1 MRIQFKSKS
10 NAQKQKQYRS
20 KIMEKMS
27 EEERGLYW
35 KKESERTTAAR
46 KKMLEDPEKRR
57 LYLEKER
64 SRKRKNKT
72 PGKEN
77 VCEQVVTPY
86 KTPQSYGKAMRRLE
100 CVMPESPRKKKALIE
115 HGLQN

>member
-1 MRIQFKSKS
+1 
-10 NAQKQKQYRS
+10 
-20 KIMEKMS
+20 MS
-27 EEERGLYW
+27 EQLLPERKCW
-35 KKESERTTAAR
+35 KIL
-46 KKMLEDPEKRR
+46 KKGDYN
-57 LYLEKER
+57 YLEKER

-86 KTPQSYGKAMRRLE
+86 KTPKSYGKAMRRLE